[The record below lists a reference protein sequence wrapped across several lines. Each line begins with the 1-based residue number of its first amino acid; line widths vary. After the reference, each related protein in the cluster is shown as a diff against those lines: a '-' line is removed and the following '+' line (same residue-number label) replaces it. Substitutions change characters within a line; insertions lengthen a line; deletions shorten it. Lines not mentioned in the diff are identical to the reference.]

1 MGNTYPRAV
10 ELAKKELGKSSG
22 GIYLERESWF
32 WNSKVQETVDQKKN
46 AFKEWQRVKDRPE
59 TDPEEAEAK
68 ERDYREKNKTGGM
81 KSCMEIS
88 KKMAQ
93 RTSTSLPKQGKE
105 DLKT

>member
-10 ELAKKELGKSSG
+10 ELAKEELGESSG

-46 AFKEWQRVKDRPE
+46 AFKELQRVKDRPE

-68 ERDYREKNKTGGM
+68 ERDNREKNKIGG
-81 KSCMEIS
+81 
-88 KKMAQ
+88 
-93 RTSTSLPKQGKE
+93 
-105 DLKT
+105 